1 MQVWRRCVYHWEP
14 VLITCS
20 CSPSEGTPINAP
32 PLLSHPPPPPP
43 PSHPS
48 LLLPCHMAPSFSSHK
63 ILPSI
68 TLRPPADISSY
79 LPASDIFSNDMLFY
93 SCLEGSGR
101 SRHFRE
107 TSFWEGEIH
116 LCSHP
121 SSSCSSSCNWP
132 GVQSQLKV

>member
-1 MQVWRRCVYHWEP
+1 MAVQVWRRCVYHWEP

-68 TLRPPADISSY
+68 TLRPPADISSSFRY
-79 LPASDIFSNDMLFY
+79 FLERHALLLWPRRQWKVSEDISEGQVFGKVKPICAPIHHLPVPPVAIGQVS
-93 SCLEGSGR
+93 
-101 SRHFRE
+101 
-107 TSFWEGEIH
+107 
-116 LCSHP
+116 
-121 SSSCSSSCNWP
+121 
-132 GVQSQLKV
+132 KVS